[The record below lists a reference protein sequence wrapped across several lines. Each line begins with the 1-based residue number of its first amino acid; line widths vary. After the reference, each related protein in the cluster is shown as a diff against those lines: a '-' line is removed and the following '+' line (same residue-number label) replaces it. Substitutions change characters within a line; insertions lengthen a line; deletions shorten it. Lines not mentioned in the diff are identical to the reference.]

1 MGMGANGSS
10 ILAVELL
17 GIAAKMSWSEVP
29 GGGGCYKNEN
39 WMMTQ
44 QNRN

>member
-17 GIAAKMSWSEVP
+17 GTAAKRSWSEVP
-29 GGGGCYKNEN
+29 GGGGCYKKQELDDSAE
-39 WMMTQ
+39 M
-44 QNRN
+44 